1 MLYITFESTNV
12 REWHIGEPNPV
23 KWEEA
28 HAIREIQVDGHE
40 LEHIK
45 DMFDHPSYFFPR
57 GRVVRLFGDLAKTI
71 VANL

>member
-1 MLYITFESTNV
+1 MLYIIFDSNNV

-23 KWEEA
+23 KCDET
-28 HAIREIQVDGHE
+28 HAIREVQMDGDE

-45 DMFDHPSYFFPR
+45 NMFDHPSFFFPK

-71 VANL
+71 IGNL